1 MLLYMPKRYGQLHA
15 MGVRP
20 ALMFAKRNLPQFLNS
35 SHVGRLSP
43 LKQLQIT
50 EGSGAQRRLTSS
62 EEKSMSGEGM
72 HKKAPRKVNPISFK
86 F

>member
-1 MLLYMPKRYGQLHA
+1 MLLYMPKRYSQLHA

-35 SHVGRLSP
+35 SHVGRLAP

-62 EEKSMSGEGM
+62 EENMTGEGM
-72 HKKAPRKVNPISFK
+72 HKKPPRKVNPINFK

>member
-1 MLLYMPKRYGQLHA
+1 MPKRYGQLHA

-50 EGSGAQRRLTSS
+50 EGSGAQRRRSDAELN
-62 EEKSMSGEGM
+62 GEGM

-86 F
+86 FESN

>member
-1 MLLYMPKRYGQLHA
+1 MPRRYSQLHA

-20 ALMFAKRNLPQFLNS
+20 GLMHMKRNLSHFMNS
-35 SHVGRLSP
+35 SHVGRTFP

-50 EGSGAQRRLTSS
+50 EGSGAQRRLSSS
-62 EEKSMSGEGM
+62 ELKDMTGEGM